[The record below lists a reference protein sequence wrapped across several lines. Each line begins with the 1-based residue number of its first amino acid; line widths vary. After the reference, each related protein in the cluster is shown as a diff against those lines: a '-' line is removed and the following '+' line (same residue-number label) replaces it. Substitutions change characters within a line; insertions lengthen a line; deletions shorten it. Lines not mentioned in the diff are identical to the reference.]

1 MMTKEWKEELLKSGY
16 KEEEILEPEKL
27 FSISFPW
34 VDVCG
39 DKFSERALQR
49 GIEEVADYMQERLKC
64 YTTFN
69 LGEFLSV
76 IEDQFGVMME
86 IDSESAYKLLRHF
99 AMFMRRSAKGES
111 K

>member
-1 MMTKEWKEELLKSGY
+1 MKSGY

-27 FSISFPW
+27 FSSMCFPK
-34 VDVCG
+34 VDVYG
-39 DKFSERALQR
+39 DKLSERALQR

-86 IDSESAYKLLRHF
+86 IDSESAHKLLRHF
-99 AMFMRRSAKGES
+99 AMFMRRPDRKGES
-111 K
+111 R